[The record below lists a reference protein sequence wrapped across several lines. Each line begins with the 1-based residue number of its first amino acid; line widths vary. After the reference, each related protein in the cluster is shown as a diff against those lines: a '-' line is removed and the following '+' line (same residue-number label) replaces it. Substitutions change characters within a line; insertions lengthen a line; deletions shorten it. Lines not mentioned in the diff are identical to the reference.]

1 MKFFSTRWLVLASL
15 IGFGAVGVVS
25 SNVGCGDSGGTGQ
38 GGNGGG
44 AGGSGG
50 SVPPR
55 YVDSFDTDAE
65 MWAFSTY
72 VDANQTNLAASSVP
86 DSGINLDG
94 GAAPTL
100 AWASDCGDP
109 TPGCLRLTVQFSG
122 FSQYVDPQV
131 NLSTPVDFT
140 GTGHNIVRAR
150 VRLVSGTFTDGGLQL
165 HISTGTEAP
174 NNYVYVNSSWYPA
187 NTFVPGTWTQVTLQ
201 TNGVSPSDGRVY
213 DPSQTVQIGIQ
224 IGTGSPYEG
233 GTPMFGQA
241 VFEIDTISG

>member
-1 MKFFSTRWLVLASL
+1 MAAARLAP
-15 IGFGAVGVVS
+15 AVAPAADRAARS
-25 SNVGCGDSGGTGQ
+25 
-38 GGNGGG
+38 
-44 AGGSGG
+44 
-50 SVPPR
+50 PPR

-65 MWAFSTY
+65 MWSFSTY
-72 VDANQTNLAASSVP
+72 VDANQTNLAAGSVP

-100 AWASDCGDP
+100 TWASDCGDP

-131 NLSTPVDFT
+131 NLSTPVDFMT
-140 GTGHNIVRAR
+140 GGHNIVRAR
-150 VRLVSGTFTDGGLQL
+150 IRLVSGTFTDGGLQL
-165 HISTGTEAP
+165 HISTGTEPP

-187 NTFVPGTWTQVTLQ
+187 STFVQGVWTQITLQ
-201 TNGVSPSDGRVY
+201 TGGVSPSDGRVY
-213 DPSQTVQIGIQ
+213 DPSQVVQIGIQ